1 MKKIFISDLHLHES
15 KPEVTFLFKHFLN
28 GLLTEPES
36 KPELYILGDLFDF
49 WIGDDYEQLLYSEII
64 QQLRM
69 LTDAGIKTYLIHGN
83 RDFLIGSEFLS
94 RTGIKLLEDPTILSI
109 HNKRVMLSH
118 GDLFC
123 IDDTEYQEYKQMVRN
138 RQWQQDF
145 LSLTVAERLQILG
158 ETRDASVQSQQNKSI
173 EIMDINQEELIA
185 KVQNNN
191 IDILIHG
198 HTHRPNQYKIE
209 IRNRTCLRLVLGEW
223 TASSV
228 KIIEWIDTEPK
239 LIDLIN

>member
-1 MKKIFISDLHLHES
+1 MKKLFISDLHLHES
-15 KPEVTFLFKHFLN
+15 KSEVTFLFKHFLN
-28 GLLTEPES
+28 GLPTDPES

-49 WIGDDYEQLLYSEII
+49 WIGDDYEQSLYSEII
-64 QQLRM
+64 QQLRI
-69 LTDAGIKTYLIHGN
+69 LTDAGIKTYLMHGN

-94 RTGIKLLEDPTILSI
+94 QTGIELLEDPTILSI

-123 IDDTEYQEYKQMVRN
+123 TDDTEYQKYKQMVRN
-138 RQWQQDF
+138 RRWQQDF

-209 IRNRTCLRLVLGEW
+209 IGNRTCLRLVLGEW

>member
-1 MKKIFISDLHLHES
+1 
-15 KPEVTFLFKHFLN
+15 
-28 GLLTEPES
+28 
-36 KPELYILGDLFDF
+36 
-49 WIGDDYEQLLYSEII
+49 
-64 QQLRM
+64 
-69 LTDAGIKTYLIHGN
+69 
-83 RDFLIGSEFLS
+83 
-94 RTGIKLLEDPTILSI
+94 
-109 HNKRVMLSH
+109 MLSH

-123 IDDTEYQEYKQMVRN
+123 IDDTEYQKYKQMVRN

-158 ETRDASVQSQQNKSI
+158 ETRDASVQSQQNKSTK
-173 EIMDINQEELIA
+173 IMDVNQEELIA

-209 IRNRTCLRLVLGEW
+209 IGNRTCLRLVLGEW

>member
-1 MKKIFISDLHLHES
+1 M
-15 KPEVTFLFKHFLN
+15 
-28 GLLTEPES
+28 
-36 KPELYILGDLFDF
+36 
-49 WIGDDYEQLLYSEII
+49 
-64 QQLRM
+64 
-69 LTDAGIKTYLIHGN
+69 HGN

-94 RTGIKLLEDPTILSI
+94 QTCIELLEDPTILSI
-109 HNKRVMLSH
+109 NNKRVMLSH

-158 ETRDASVQSQQNKSI
+158 ETRDASIQSQQNKSI
-173 EIMDINQEELIA
+173 EIMDVNQEELIT
-185 KVQNNN
+185 KIQNNN
-191 IDILIHG
+191 IDVLIHG
-198 HTHRPNQYKIE
+198 HTHRPNEYKIE
-209 IRNRTCLRLVLGEW
+209 IRNRICLRLVLGDW

-228 KIIEWIDTEPK
+228 KIIEWIDEEPK